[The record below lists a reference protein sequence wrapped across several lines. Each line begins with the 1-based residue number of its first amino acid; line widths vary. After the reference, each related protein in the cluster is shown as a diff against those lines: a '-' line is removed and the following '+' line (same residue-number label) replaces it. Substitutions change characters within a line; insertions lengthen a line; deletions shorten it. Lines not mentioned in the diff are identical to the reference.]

1 MNSSKWPSTEQS
13 AEKVRGGGDVRASR
27 SDSTMSVAQVEDAPF
42 FKEGLVTYRAS
53 PQVPQDHQ
61 LKKYIQLVIISVLSL
76 EKSPTGQTNVL
87 LMLLFQLSRK
97 TTLII
102 SLNSHS

>member
-42 FKEGLVTYRAS
+42 FKEGLVTYRAP

-61 LKKYIQLVIISVLSL
+61 LKKYIQLVIISVLRKQS
-76 EKSPTGQTNVL
+76 STGQTNVF
-87 LMLLFQLSRK
+87 LMFLFQLSKK

-102 SLNSHS
+102 ICLNSHS

>member
-1 MNSSKWPSTEQS
+1 
-13 AEKVRGGGDVRASR
+13 
-27 SDSTMSVAQVEDAPF
+27 MSVAQVEDAPF
-42 FKEGLVTYRAS
+42 FKEGLVTYRAP

-76 EKSPTGQTNVL
+76 EKSSTVQTNVL
-87 LMLLFQLSRK
+87 LMLFQLSRK

-102 SLNSHS
+102 CLNSHS

>member
-13 AEKVRGGGDVRASR
+13 AEKVRGAGDVRASR

-42 FKEGLVTYRAS
+42 FKEGLVTYRAP

-76 EKSPTGQTNVL
+76 DKSSTVQTNVL
-87 LMLLFQLSRK
+87 LMLFQLSRK

-102 SLNSHS
+102 CLNSDS